1 MLVALALSSTQACL
15 QDSSRLVV
23 LMATCAAH
31 TASPKDRQ
39 GEAALR
45 QAATTCLSQLV
56 EAHSIVHLFKVLHE
70 AAEATQKIQPA
81 QVAALFQVCR
91 CQLQGA
97 WRVAGSAQA
106 LHFRDGACNSICIQ

>member
-31 TASPKDRQ
+31 TASSKDRQ

-56 EAHSIVHLFKVLHE
+56 EANSIARLFKVLHE

-81 QVAALFQVCR
+81 LVAGLLQVCR
-91 CQLQGA
+91 CQHRLQGA

-106 LHFRDGACNSICIQ
+106 LHFREGICN